1 MKEKPFLK
9 YFPIN
14 YIHILFYEFPENIYL
29 FAHIWIHFIIPNLI
43 MWKYSKYTMVTT
55 LRIFC
60 KLFWVPCLSF
70 EIFSLKNWA
79 VAAIID
85 KCIAIDEMP
94 RTLEWYC
101 VMIAHTVRKLINNP
115 IKQIETF
122 LSRLSSYKTCF
133 MSRKT
138 TKKSHFIREYSEWA
152 LEADERFSLFHS
164 QGSKIKRLKLF

>member
-1 MKEKPFLK
+1 MNNFEFLASLLN
-9 YFPIN
+9 YF
-14 YIHILFYEFPENIYL
+14 L
-29 FAHIWIHFIIPNLI
+29 
-43 MWKYSKYTMVTT
+43 
-55 LRIFC
+55 
-60 KLFWVPCLSF
+60 
-70 EIFSLKNWA
+70 LKNWA

-164 QGSKIKRLKLF
+164 QGSKIKRLKLFYPSRPCCLIQHLD

>member
-1 MKEKPFLK
+1 
-9 YFPIN
+9 
-14 YIHILFYEFPENIYL
+14 
-29 FAHIWIHFIIPNLI
+29 
-43 MWKYSKYTMVTT
+43 
-55 LRIFC
+55 
-60 KLFWVPCLSF
+60 
-70 EIFSLKNWA
+70 
-79 VAAIID
+79 
-85 KCIAIDEMP
+85 MP

-152 LEADERFSLFHS
+152 LEADERFSLFFFSLTRKQNQKTETILAIKAMLFDPAPWLKNTKTFALSCKFLNLIRLLERLYNLKIYACIKMSIS
-164 QGSKIKRLKLF
+164 QFEEFLKSYQCISY

>member
-1 MKEKPFLK
+1 MNFLRTSIFSHIFESISS
-9 YFPIN
+9 YPIWSC
-14 YIHILFYEFPENIYL
+14 ENTQSTRWVQHYAKL
-29 FAHIWIHFIIPNLI
+29 
-43 MWKYSKYTMVTT
+43 S
-55 LRIFC
+55 